1 MRLTNL
7 DPQDFRY
14 LVDGD
19 NCWHFGDYT
28 AGGGY
33 GASETNQQ
41 IHNLKKSPTSPEHL
55 LRWKRRAISYW
66 ANHLL
71 TSNLNFA
78 VCEMSVT
85 FVPMPCSKPEG
96 HAEHDDRILQIL
108 RQVAARHPGVDVR
121 PLLRQ
126 TEARESQHLGAR
138 ATPEEIANG
147 LGIDHRFIPPP
158 LRPHVIVV
166 DDVITRGASFAA
178 AKNILL
184 QQPGVGAV
192 SGLFLAKTIHPPI
205 EWDEFPDLDDVL
217 G

>member
-7 DPQDFRY
+7 DHQDFRY

-33 GASETNQQ
+33 GVSETNQQ
-41 IHNLKKSPTSPEHL
+41 IFNLKKSPTSPEHL
-55 LRWKRRAISYW
+55 LRWKRRAIRYW
-66 ANHLL
+66 ADHIL

-78 VCEMSVT
+78 VCARTVT

-96 HAEHDDRILQIL
+96 HLEYDDRMLQIL
-108 RQVAARHPGVDVR
+108 RLVAAQHPGIDVR
-121 PLLRQ
+121 PVLRQ
-126 TEARESQHLGAR
+126 AAAREAQHFGAR
-138 ATPEEIANG
+138 ATPDEIAAG
-147 LGIDHRFIPPP
+147 LEIDVRLIPPP

-178 AKNILL
+178 AKSLLL
-184 QQPGVGAV
+184 QQAGVGVV
-192 SGLFLAKTIHPPI
+192 SGLFLAKTIHPA
-205 EWDEFPDLDDVL
+205 PDFGDFDLEEL
-217 G
+217 